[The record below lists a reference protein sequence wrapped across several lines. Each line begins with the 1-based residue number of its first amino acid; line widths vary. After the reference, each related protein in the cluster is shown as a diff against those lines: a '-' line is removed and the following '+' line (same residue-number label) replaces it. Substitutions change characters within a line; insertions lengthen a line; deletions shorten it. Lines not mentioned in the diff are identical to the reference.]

1 MASDRVSPSISAVRT
16 GTRTRQSREVT
27 IMSQVLYQ
35 KSRNWRVTGPLFN
48 RVEELYIVVPDLAYI
63 PPLAREFN
71 DATYLTSP
79 PEPFLGY
86 KPSAHRL
93 SPLSRPSSTVPTFPT
108 SNESTLDCAWISTA
122 LLVRTIVC
130 PVWQRLQT
138 SLPRIRCMEVHLA
151 TSQLSKFERHH
162 PETRG
167 RPERE

>member
-1 MASDRVSPSISAVRT
+1 
-16 GTRTRQSREVT
+16 
-27 IMSQVLYQ
+27 MSQVLYQ

-93 SPLSRPSSTVPTFPT
+93 SPFFKAFFHGADLPNIERIDPQLC
-108 SNESTLDCAWISTA
+108 LD
-122 LLVRTIVC
+122 LD
-130 PVWQRLQT
+130 RLT
-138 SLPRIRCMEVHLA
+138 CTDHCVSCLA
-151 TSQLSKFERHH
+151 TSSNLSSKDPMHGGSPCHE
-162 PETRG
+162 PTLQS
-167 RPERE
+167 